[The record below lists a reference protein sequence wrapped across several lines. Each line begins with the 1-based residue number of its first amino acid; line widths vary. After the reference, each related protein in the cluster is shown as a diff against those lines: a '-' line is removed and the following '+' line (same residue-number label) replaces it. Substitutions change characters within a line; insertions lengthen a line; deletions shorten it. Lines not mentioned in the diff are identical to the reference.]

1 VKTVLKKV
9 GGWTPIIDTLSV
21 DPKYGLQG
29 AAVFGVVWRHCQ
41 MRDGVCK
48 ASQETLGEL
57 IGINSR
63 TTLNKYLKRLVK
75 DGYLIDTTPK
85 IKHKPHIY
93 MDAGKLNMIISLEV
107 EPSED
112 NEKSGAQEI
121 NTSDSDIS
129 GDQLGV
135 QGGVQAG
142 AQQMD
147 ISITNM
153 TSSTK
158 EKNKTEADATTCFVA
173 SQNDAQQRKV
183 NDAANSNHSGLVNK
197 IREALIKDNQ
207 QPNDE
212 AIKDAITIW
221 CAECEKMKLD
231 GKEWKLTNI
240 DAILERYDAIVFS
253 TNGLLDRSGTYMR
266 RTFENN
272 E

>member
-1 VKTVLKKV
+1 MKTILKKV

-93 MDAGKLNMIISLEV
+93 MDAGKLNMTISLEV

-112 NEKSGAQEI
+112 NEKSGAQEM
-121 NTSDSDIS
+121 NTSDGDIS

-153 TSSTK
+153 TSSTNEKK
-158 EKNKTEADATTCFVA
+158 EKTATTGVA
-173 SQNDAQQRKV
+173 TQQLNDPAI
-183 NDAANSNHSGLVNK
+183 SNPSGLVEK
-197 IREALIKDNQ
+197 MRAVLLKDNR

-231 GKEWKLTNI
+231 GKDWKLTNL
-240 DAILERYDAIVFS
+240 DAILERYDAIVLS